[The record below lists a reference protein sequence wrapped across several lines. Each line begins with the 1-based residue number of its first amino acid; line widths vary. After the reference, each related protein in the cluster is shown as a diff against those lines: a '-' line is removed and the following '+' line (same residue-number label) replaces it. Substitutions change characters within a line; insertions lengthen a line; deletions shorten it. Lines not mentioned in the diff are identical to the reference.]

1 VVDYQ
6 EISKSGREGSTAI
19 LGITSSLLRNHQRN
33 LIGAMLI
40 IRDLT
45 EEKKTEELIRRMDRL
60 TSLGQL
66 SAGIAHEIRN
76 PLTSINFNV
85 RLLAKKLVGADA
97 AQGLIDDTLE
107 GIDRIKTLVKGMLD
121 FAKPSLPCLKSD
133 SLLRVLKNSI
143 ALIDSQL
150 KNKDIEV
157 VFDLNENFPEVIFDS
172 HQIQQ
177 VLVNLLLNSLEA
189 MPRGGR
195 IGITSTIE
203 PAHGKQGGQVVL
215 YCTDAGTGIS
225 RENLSKI
232 FNPFF
237 TTKPEGTGLGL
248 SIVHKILEQHNATV
262 DVVSEEGR
270 GTTFILKFPIHRTE
284 GEKDVSL

>member
-1 VVDYQ
+1 
-6 EISKSGREGSTAI
+6 
-19 LGITSSLLRNHQRN
+19 
-33 LIGAMLI
+33 M
-40 IRDLT
+40 
-45 EEKKTEELIRRMDRL
+45 

-85 RLLAKKLVGADA
+85 HLLAKKLVVADA
-97 AQGLIDDTLE
+97 AKGLIDDTLE

-133 SLLRVLKNSI
+133 SILRVLKDSI

-150 KNKDIEV
+150 KKKGIDVIV
-157 VFDLNENFPEVIFDS
+157 DLNENFPEVIFDS

-177 VLVNLLLNSLEA
+177 VFVNLLLNGMEA
-189 MPRGGR
+189 MPEGGV
-195 IGITSTIE
+195 ISITSRME
-203 PAHGKQGGQVVL
+203 KAPGKQGDHVVL
-215 YCTDAGTGIS
+215 HCTDAGTGIS

-248 SIVHKILEQHNATV
+248 AIVYKIMEQHNGSV
-262 DVVSEEGR
+262 DVVSEEGK
-270 GTTFILKFPIHRTE
+270 GTTFILRFPIHRTE
-284 GEKDVSL
+284 GKKDVPL